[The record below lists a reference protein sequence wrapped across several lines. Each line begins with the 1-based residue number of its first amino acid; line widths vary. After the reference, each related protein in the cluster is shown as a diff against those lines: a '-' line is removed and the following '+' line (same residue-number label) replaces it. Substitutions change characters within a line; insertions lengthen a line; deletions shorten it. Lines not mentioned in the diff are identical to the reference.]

1 MKLHTIHDREFA
13 PYGRVID
20 CDCSEIID
28 MAKKIELPKEGSTY
42 LASVEDFEN
51 LEVKTQL
58 EKEYFGEIPIQVGYC
73 FGHSTK
79 LNGFEW
85 HKSSEINIAVTDAIL
100 FLGNIA
106 EMENEEE
113 EKEDL
118 AEE

>member
-1 MKLHTIHDREFA
+1 MKLHTIHDKEFA

-85 HKSSEINIAVTDAIL
+85 HKSSEINIAVTEYY
-100 FLGNIA
+100 F
-106 EMENEEE
+106 
-113 EKEDL
+113 
-118 AEE
+118 